1 MTSDS
6 PSRSRWFGLLPRI
19 VLAIVLGI
27 LVGRIAP
34 EALTRTVATFNG
46 LFSSFLGFVIP
57 LIILGL
63 IAPAIGELGRGA
75 GKWLALTAALA
86 YGSTLFAGFLGYAVS
101 SALLPG
107 LLRGRSAPQL
117 GNPEDA
123 LLAPWFEIEM
133 DPAFGVMT
141 ALLLAFT
148 VGVGMTMVKGD
159 TLQRGFEEFREIV
172 NKVIS
177 GIIIPLLPVYIFGV
191 FLNMTAAGEVWNV
204 ITTFS
209 GVILLVFALTV
220 ALLLMQFGV
229 AGAVSGR
236 NPLVLLKNML
246 PAYAT
251 ALGTS
256 SSAATIPVTLRQSL
270 KNGVSEPVASFVVPL
285 CATIHL
291 AGSTVKLTC
300 FSMAVMML
308 SGMEVH
314 PGTMVGFILL
324 LGIMMIAAPGV
335 PGGAVMAAVALMES
349 NLGFNEA
356 QVGLM
361 IATYIA
367 IDSFGTATNVTGDG
381 AIAQVVDR
389 LARNRG
395 FGRHGQEETAR
406 DEATTGVSPAAG
418 VAATR
423 TA

>member
-46 LFSSFLGFVIP
+46 LFSNFLGFVIP

-101 SALLPG
+101 SAVLPD
-107 LLRGRSAPQL
+107 LLRGRSTPQL

-148 VGVGMTMVKGD
+148 VGVGMTMIKGD
-159 TLQRGFEEFREIV
+159 TLHRGFEEFREIV

>member
-46 LFSSFLGFVIP
+46 LFSNFLGFVIP

-172 NKVIS
+172 KKVIS

-209 GVILLVFALTV
+209 GVILMVFALTV
-220 ALLLMQFGV
+220 ALLLIQFGV

-256 SSAATIPVTLRQSL
+256 SSAATIPVTLRQAL

-381 AIAQVVDR
+381 AIAQLVDR